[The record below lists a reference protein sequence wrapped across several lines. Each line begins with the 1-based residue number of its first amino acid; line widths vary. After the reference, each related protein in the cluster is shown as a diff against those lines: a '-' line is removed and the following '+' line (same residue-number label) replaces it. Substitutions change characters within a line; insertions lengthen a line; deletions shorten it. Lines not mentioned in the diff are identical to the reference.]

1 MGRMIGLV
9 LMLGVLV
16 FGAVAFG
23 QTTTPQTQ
31 SGSTP
36 AASSGSEPG
45 GSSTTQ
51 PTATGTQSSIWPMI
65 IILVVFVAVFYFML
79 IRPQRKRQAQHN
91 VLLKDLKRG
100 DSVVTAGGIY
110 GEIDS
115 VGDTTVVLTVEDGG
129 KLKLAKSSIVDK
141 RTK

>member
-23 QTTTPQTQ
+23 QESTTPSGQ
-31 SGSTP
+31 SGGTP
-36 AASSGSEPG
+36 QASSGTEPQG
-45 GSSTTQ
+45 ASTTPAQ
-51 PTATGTQSSIWPMI
+51 PQQSIWPMV

-91 VLLKDLKRG
+91 LLLKDLKRG
-100 DSVVTAGGIY
+100 DNVMTAGGIY

-115 VGDTTVVLTVEDGG
+115 VGDTTIVMTVEDGG
-129 KLKLAKSSIVDK
+129 KLKVAKSSIIDK
-141 RTK
+141 RAK